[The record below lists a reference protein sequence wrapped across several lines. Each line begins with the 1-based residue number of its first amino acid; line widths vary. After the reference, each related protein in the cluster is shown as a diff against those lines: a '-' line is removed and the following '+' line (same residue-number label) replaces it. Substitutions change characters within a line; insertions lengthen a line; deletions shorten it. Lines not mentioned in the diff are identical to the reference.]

1 MDIPLKNLTLS
12 STLSV
17 FFLKSRADQPVGE
30 RERSGQPA
38 GRGAGRPA
46 AAALLQVAAGRAP
59 PPSAPAPAPRGGEA
73 VRPEVPEPLGPR
85 EVEPLG
91 EGAAHAA
98 LEVAEDV
105 HPPDVQ
111 EVVVLRR
118 LAPGKIIW
126 LAFRNDIFAT
136 TKESG
141 SHEAKL

>member
-1 MDIPLKNLTLS
+1 MLTSPL
-12 STLSV
+12 
-17 FFLKSRADQPVGE
+17 G

-38 GRGAGRPA
+38 GRGVGRP

-59 PPSAPAPAPRGGEA
+59 APPSAPAPAPRGGEA
-73 VRPEVPEPLGPR
+73 IRPEVPEPLGPG
-85 EVEPLG
+85 EVEALG

-118 LAPGKIIW
+118 LAPVRSIVRI
-126 LAFRNDIFAT
+126 
-136 TKESG
+136 
-141 SHEAKL
+141 